1 MLSMCRLLNLL
12 REELTSGVCEYLLR
26 NGYGM
31 NDDE

>member
-26 NGYGM
+26 NECGVSD
-31 NDDE
+31 NE